1 MRCPASSPD
10 GSEHYLT
17 TPDYVRSAPPRL
29 YPYEQRQPGLHKGD
43 LDGDGACR
51 MMRVRSPYGVWK
63 IAPQDPRLM
72 VKRQPDE
79 TEGEFYNVYP
89 EGVIEGY
96 DGLHVPMAP
105 AEFGNDFNRN
115 YPIGWQEESQQA
127 GSGAHPLSNP
137 ETQANA
143 RFLLSHP
150 NVCCVLDMHTAG
162 GQILYTP
169 GYKSPKRP
177 ARQIWPFTMPWAA
190 WASRKTASPC

>member
-1 MRCPASSPD
+1 
-10 GSEHYLT
+10 
-17 TPDYVRSAPPRL
+17 
-29 YPYEQRQPGLHKGD
+29 
-43 LDGDGACR
+43 
-51 MMRVRSPYGVWK
+51 
-63 IAPQDPRLM
+63 M

-150 NVCCVLDMHTAG
+150 QRVLRAG
-162 GQILYTP
+162 YAHGRRPDPLHP
-169 GYKSPKRP
+169 GL
-177 ARQIWPFTMPWAA
+177 
-190 WASRKTASPC
+190 